1 MSAPLDLLSESLSS
15 TSSLINQLMLKQHRD
30 ERALGGPMASALLG
44 KQSGRFQPFRRR
56 RQTTTASTTTAATE
70 AEGPVSTRETLVYAC
85 PEPEGCPP
93 PIRGQKYEPIKIAA
107 SAAKN
112 ANLEKPRD
120 VLDTIYRQEVV
131 KNNKKV
137 MRVRK
142 KQRKPSKPKKKKEK
156 LEKEETPVITLK
168 AVEMV
173 SEMIKEAGPV
183 LTQQEIEIIADVSQ
197 EVGAKVNE
205 KQVKVISMLSEAMGP
220 NLSQPEIKTIAEV
233 ASTLEEDSTL
243 ASDSTLKVVAEMIKS
258 KVGQTMTQPQLE
270 KIKDVMTQEPSEEEP
285 VEEAKQS
292 GLTDHGA
299 EMVAQMMNNIGSDA
313 SAAEV
318 QIVAEMIKE
327 LDKDVPKETAEVM
340 AQVLQELMPVVTPE
354 LVHNVSAVL
363 SGESAGNLVKEQIEM
378 VAEVIKQSP
387 PLTAEISP
395 EVIELVAEM
404 AVEEPEMSV
413 GDVVKVIEQETNSVI
428 EESDVQTIKE
438 VAMAV
443 MKENQVLEEADLEV
457 ISMMTKVAFNE
468 NADENN
474 DVFKNE
480 LARRPTLTPINV
492 RTHHKFSRILN
503 FILVIFF
510 ERENFVFFD
519 TNNSYN
525 GILLSILI
533 LK

>member
-30 ERALGGPMASALLG
+30 ERALSGPMASALLG

-93 PIRGQKYEPIKIAA
+93 PIRGQKYEPVKIAA

-156 LEKEETPVITLK
+156 LEKEETPAITLK

-258 KVGQTMTQPQLE
+258 KVGQTMTPPQLE
-270 KIKDVMTQEPSEEEP
+270 KIKDVMTQKKLASEEP

-313 SAAEV
+313 SDAEV

-363 SGESAGNLVKEQIEM
+363 SEESAGNLVKEQIEM

-404 AVEEPEMSV
+404 AVEEPEMSDV
-413 GDVVKVIEQETNSVI
+413 DVVKVIEQETNSVI

-438 VAMAV
+438 VAEAV
-443 MKENQVLEEADLEV
+443 MKENKVLEEADLEV
-457 ISMMTKVAFNE
+457 ISMMAKVAFNE
-468 NADENN
+468 D
-474 DVFKNE
+474 DVFGNE

-492 RTHHKFSRILN
+492 RIHHKFSRILN
-503 FILVIFF
+503 FIFVIFF
-510 ERENFVFFD
+510 REKKIVF
-519 TNNSYN
+519 
-525 GILLSILI
+525 SIQI
-533 LK
+533 TVIMAFYDVF